1 MPSRTA
7 RGRGLTTPSRK
18 AAYVYMIQYFP
29 GLSHASKSGKPFTGA
44 FMAPM
49 EKEKNQIIKEVRL

>member
-18 AAYVYMIQYFP
+18 AAYVYMIKYFP
-29 GLSHASKSGKPFTGA
+29 GLSALSKSGKPFMGT
-44 FMAPM
+44 FVVPR
-49 EKEKNQIIKEVRL
+49 EKEKN